1 VQAAPFDQRA
11 IEIKVLSRWDNLIV
25 RPHGTA
31 LAVSPGVKVNL
42 GNAPVW
48 LPFAASAFALVFAVV
63 ILSDVGITILF
74 NRFGLP
80 LSESPTMKWY
90 VIVHLATGA
99 GLLAG
104 AVIALVAME
113 ARSRTL
119 LVMGQAFASAA
130 LATIV
135 IFERMSIWALPYL
148 E

>member
-1 VQAAPFDQRA
+1 MRAARFHQRA
-11 IEIKVLSRWDNLIV
+11 IEIKVLSRRDNLLI

-31 LAVSPGVKVNL
+31 LAVPPGVKVNF

-48 LPFAASAFALVFAVV
+48 LPIAASAFALVFAVV

-74 NRFGLP
+74 NRLALP

-113 ARSRTL
+113 ARSRRL
-119 LVMGQAFASAA
+119 LVVGEAFASAA

-135 IFERMSIWALPYL
+135 IFERLSIWALPYL

>member
-1 VQAAPFDQRA
+1 M
-11 IEIKVLSRWDNLIV
+11 

-31 LAVSPGVKVNL
+31 LAASTGVKVNF

-48 LPFAASAFALVFAVV
+48 LPYAASAFALVFAIV

-74 NRFGLP
+74 DRFALP

-113 ARSRTL
+113 ARSRAL
-119 LVMGQAFASAA
+119 LVVGEAFTSAA

-148 E
+148 D